1 MYNCMLEV
9 YAHVLPGVLARS
21 AMCYRGKCH
30 AVQGLL
36 AKTMQVHC
44 GLEVYM
50 CSEVWRISD
59 NK

>member
-1 MYNCMLEV
+1 MSNCIQGV
-9 YAHVLPGVLARS
+9 GDHVLQGVLVRS
-21 AMCYRGKCH
+21 TMCYRGKCH
-30 AVQGLL
+30 VVQGLL
-36 AKTMQVHC
+36 VETMQVHC